1 MRLQKEKSALRMY
14 EESVYLQMSRAVR
27 GELMSDLEKRLKNLA
42 LEIQTIEVLAQHLT
56 RDLAPQHPSAAQ
68 VNAARHLVEAI
79 QRITETYR

>member
-1 MRLQKEKSALRMY
+1 MWLQEEKSPFGVY
-14 EESVYLQMSRAVR
+14 EESVYLQMSRAFR

-42 LEIQTIEVLAQHLT
+42 LEIQTIEILAQHLT
-56 RDLAPQHPSAAQ
+56 RDLAPHHPSAAQ